1 MMTATDHSG
10 FPDGLATLQLLAV
23 SSVVFAHPSLGSAE
37 PGAGLS
43 FARRRRG
50 PDHKSARSDTMT
62 KRLCI
67 RLAMGALGAAVAVAT
82 AAVPGRAEDKV
93 IKIGAL
99 LPISGPGSY
108 FGVQDKQGIELALE
122 LINKTGVNGYKLDV
136 KYEDSACGPLPATQA
151 AKRLL
156 EQYKPDVILGE
167 ECSDATLAIMPVV
180 EEAKVPL
187 INAGS
192 SAIKITE
199 PGNPW
204 TFRIFPNEVMQ
215 GVDIAN
221 NAYKKLNARTAVL
234 LHENTNAGIGNANVF
249 NEAFTKLG
257 GKVLA
262 DIGFGRDVN
271 DFTAIATRIAG
282 LGAVD
287 VIPTYT
293 LEGQGLK
300 ITQALMQA
308 GVTKGGDGK
317 AIQVGTIWLP
327 FGFEQKAGKAALG
340 YVRAVQFDPLD
351 QRPVVRDFIAA
362 FKAKYNQSPTHLHAH
377 SYDQIAL
384 VADVVKRGGTDAQ
397 SIRDGLAATKNFSG
411 VTGSVAF
418 DQTNQNTSM
427 DTIHYMET
435 LPDLTWKPLG
445 WN

>member
-1 MMTATDHSG
+1 MRLRLRTVVAQVMAAS
-10 FPDGLATLQLLAV
+10 LIATL
-23 SSVVFAHPSLGSAE
+23 
-37 PGAGLS
+37 
-43 FARRRRG
+43 
-50 PDHKSARSDTMT
+50 
-62 KRLCI
+62 
-67 RLAMGALGAAVAVAT
+67 LGAAGA
-82 AAVPGRAEDKV
+82 RADDKV
-93 IKIGAL
+93 IRIGAL

-108 FGVQDKQGIELALE
+108 FGVQDKQGIELAIEQL
-122 LINKTGVNGYKLDV
+122 NKTGVNGHKFEV
-136 KYEDSACGPLPATQA
+136 KYEDSACSPLPATQA

-156 EQYKPDVILGE
+156 EQFKPDVILGE
-167 ECSDATLAIMPVV
+167 ECSDATLAIMPVI

-199 PGNPW
+199 PGNYW

-215 GVDIAN
+215 GLDIAK
-221 NAYKKLNARTAVL
+221 NAYTKLNARTAVL

-257 GKVLA
+257 GKILA

-282 LGAVD
+282 LGQVD

-317 AIQVGTIWLP
+317 AIQIGTIWLP
-327 FGFEQKAGKAALG
+327 FGFEQKAGKAAVG

-351 QRPVVRDFIAA
+351 KRPLVQDFMAA

-377 SYDQIAL
+377 SYDQIL
-384 VADVVKRGGTDAQ
+384 LIADTVKRGATDAQ
-397 SIRDGLAATKNFSG
+397 SIRDALAKTQNLAA
-411 VTGSVAF
+411 VTGTITF
-418 DQTNQNTSM
+418 DSHNQNTSM
-427 DTIHYMET
+427 DTVHYMET

>member
-1 MMTATDHSG
+1 MTLRLRSRAVVAPMMAA
-10 FPDGLATLQLLAV
+10 GLIATL
-23 SSVVFAHPSLGSAE
+23 
-37 PGAGLS
+37 
-43 FARRRRG
+43 
-50 PDHKSARSDTMT
+50 
-62 KRLCI
+62 
-67 RLAMGALGAAVAVAT
+67 LGAASA
-82 AAVPGRAEDKV
+82 RADDKV

-108 FGVQDKQGIELALE
+108 FGVQDKQGIDLAIEQL
-122 LINKTGVNGYKLDV
+122 NKAGVNGHKFEV
-136 KYEDSACGPLPATQA
+136 KYEDSACSPLPATQA

-156 EQYKPDVILGE
+156 EQFKPDVVLGE

-192 SAIKITE
+192 SAIKITQ

-204 TFRIFPNEVMQ
+204 TFRIFPDEVMQ
-215 GVDIAN
+215 GVDLAK
-221 NAYKKLNARTAVL
+221 NAYGKLNARTAVL

-282 LGAVD
+282 LGQVD

-317 AIQVGTIWLP
+317 AIQIGTIWLP

-351 QRPVVRDFIAA
+351 KRPLVQDFIAA

-377 SYDQIAL
+377 SYDQIL
-384 VADVVKRGGTDAQ
+384 LIADTVKRGANNAQ
-397 SIRDGLAATKNFSG
+397 SIRDALAKTQSLAAI
-411 VTGSVAF
+411 TGTISF
-418 DQTNQNTSM
+418 DAHNQNTSM
-427 DTIHYMET
+427 DTVHYMET